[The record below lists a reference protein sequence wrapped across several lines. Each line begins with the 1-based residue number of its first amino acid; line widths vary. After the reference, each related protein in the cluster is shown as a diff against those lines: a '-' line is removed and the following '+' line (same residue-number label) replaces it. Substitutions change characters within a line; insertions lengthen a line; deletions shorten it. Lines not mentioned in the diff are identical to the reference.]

1 MMQILYQVK
10 ISLRVDPHSFLVGS
24 TQQRLEACPSASHPF
39 YVLNKLTLKLC
50 HAKLKYFKM
59 AFNKTRPSFDESK
72 FQEAL
77 EIAALLFQVEHFFED
92 QEVTLRNFFQGKN
105 IFLVRILDME
115 SPWFFKQF
123 Q

>member
-1 MMQILYQVK
+1 MPCQV
-10 ISLRVDPHSFLVGS
+10 
-24 TQQRLEACPSASHPF
+24 
-39 YVLNKLTLKLC
+39 
-50 HAKLKYFKM
+50 KM

-77 EIAALLFQVEHFFED
+77 EIAASLFQVEHFFED
-92 QEVTLRNFFQGKN
+92 QEVAVEKFPSGEEYFFSA
-105 IFLVRILDME
+105 ILDME

>member
-1 MMQILYQVK
+1 MPCQV
-10 ISLRVDPHSFLVGS
+10 
-24 TQQRLEACPSASHPF
+24 
-39 YVLNKLTLKLC
+39 
-50 HAKLKYFKM
+50 KM

-77 EIAALLFQVEHFFED
+77 EIAASLFQVEHFFED
-92 QEVTLRNFFQGKN
+92 QEVALRNFLQGKN